1 MTNDELLLAMSDM
14 MDTKLAGALRPV
26 REDIAE
32 LKTDVAE
39 LKTDV
44 AGLKTDVAGLKT
56 DVAVLQADVEN
67 LKTGMA
73 KLETGVAKLEN
84 GVAKLEIGMQKLDDR
99 VTKIELH
106 LENVTDRNIKIL
118 AENYVPA
125 TKRFEEVT
133 LQIPDMQCDIEVLKN
148 VTAEHSIL
156 LGKITRPKL

>member
-1 MTNDELLLAMSDM
+1 MEKQKRDGALDAIEWRILKNLLLLVFAYALGVMMS
-14 MDTKLAGALRPV
+14 
-26 REDIAE
+26 
-32 LKTDVAE
+32 
-39 LKTDV
+39 
-44 AGLKTDVAGLKT
+44 
-56 DVAVLQADVEN
+56 
-67 LKTGMA
+67 
-73 KLETGVAKLEN
+73 
-84 GVAKLEIGMQKLDDR
+84 IGMQKLDDR

-156 LGKITRPKL
+156 LGKIS

>member
-32 LKTDVAE
+32 
-39 LKTDV
+39 
-44 AGLKTDVAGLKT
+44 LKTDVAGLKT

-156 LGKITRPKL
+156 LGKIS

>member
-26 REDIAE
+26 REDI
-32 LKTDVAE
+32 AE

-156 LGKITRPKL
+156 LGKIS

>member
-32 LKTDVAE
+32 LKTDVA
-39 LKTDV
+39 
-44 AGLKTDVAGLKT
+44 GLKTDVAGLKT

-67 LKTGMA
+67 LKTDMA

-156 LGKITRPKL
+156 LGKIS

>member
-32 LKTDVAE
+32 
-39 LKTDV
+39 
-44 AGLKTDVAGLKT
+44 LKTDVAGLKT

-125 TKRFEEVT
+125 TRRFEEVT
-133 LQIPDMQCDIEVLKN
+133 LQIPDMQCNIEVLKT
-148 VTAEHSIL
+148 VTAEHSKI
-156 LGKITRPKL
+156 LGKIS

>member
-39 LKTDV
+39 
-44 AGLKTDVAGLKT
+44 
-56 DVAVLQADVEN
+56 LQADVEN

-106 LENVTDRNIKIL
+106 LENVTDRDIKIL

-156 LGKITRPKL
+156 LGKIS

>member
-32 LKTDVAE
+32 
-39 LKTDV
+39 
-44 AGLKTDVAGLKT
+44 LKT

-156 LGKITRPKL
+156 LGKIS

>member
-32 LKTDVAE
+32 LKTDVA
-39 LKTDV
+39 
-44 AGLKTDVAGLKT
+44 
-56 DVAVLQADVEN
+56 VLQVDVEN

-73 KLETGVAKLEN
+73 KLETGVAKLETGMAELETGVAKLEIGMAKLET

-125 TKRFEEVT
+125 TRRFEEVT

-156 LGKITRPKL
+156 LGKIS